1 MTRPVPDAGLS
12 RLWRAAGRI
21 VPIAGAAMIAIV
33 AAAALWQGA
42 SHSSAI
48 PGDEYVLLQGGR
60 DSTLPGPIGA
70 TPAAAG
76 YFGETEGRDF
86 AESLRL
92 GPPKPR
98 IGTVGYEITGR
109 TDRELLVRFGLQPGD
124 VLVSID
130 NLPLD
135 PNRMAGLGNELAA
148 LDKVEIAYERG
159 GVIEDRLVKFQR
171 R

>member
-1 MTRPVPDAGLS
+1 M
-12 RLWRAAGRI
+12 
-21 VPIAGAAMIAIV
+21 PIAGAAMIAIV

>member
-1 MTRPVPDAGLS
+1 M
-12 RLWRAAGRI
+12 
-21 VPIAGAAMIAIV
+21 PIAGAAAIAIV

-92 GPPKPR
+92 APPKPR

-159 GVIEDRLVKFQR
+159 GVTEDRLVKFQR